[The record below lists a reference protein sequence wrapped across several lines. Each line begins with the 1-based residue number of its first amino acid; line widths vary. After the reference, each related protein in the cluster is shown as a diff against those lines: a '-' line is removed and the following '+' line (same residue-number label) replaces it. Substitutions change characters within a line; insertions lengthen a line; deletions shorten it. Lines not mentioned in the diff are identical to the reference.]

1 MDSNKISR
9 NDVEKWLESHPDE
22 ATKIFTTKATPD
34 MVDQWLQKRSS
45 RKSLQDI
52 GWASESSQA
61 VNTERSSHHMLQSF
75 RNVRKSFAGASGSL
89 RSLLSPRKR
98 KLHRRNKSA
107 LRQLDEKELFMEL
120 IRDIAD
126 ELDLNTLSH
135 KILSNVSI
143 LTNGDRCSLFLV
155 RHVRGDK
162 EERVLVSKLFDVTEN
177 STVED
182 ALHSEEE
189 EIKIPFGQGI
199 AGHVALTKETVNIKN
214 AYEVSF
220 LILFLFFVFAFVL
233 FVCFCLKPVSC

>member
-1 MDSNKISR
+1 MDSNKIGRS
-9 NDVEKWLESHPDE
+9 DVEKWLESHPE
-22 ATKIFTTKATPD
+22 ETTKIFTAKATPD
-34 MVDQWLQKRSS
+34 MVDQWLAKRSS

-52 GWASESSQA
+52 GWTSESSPA
-61 VNTERSSHHMLQSF
+61 GNPEGTRGHMF

-143 LTNGDRCSLFLV
+143 LTNADRCSLFLV

-162 EERVLVSKLFDVTEN
+162 EQSYLVSKLFDVTES
-177 STVED
+177 STLED

-189 EIKIPFGQGI
+189 EIRIPFGQGI

-214 AYEVSF
+214 AYEVRLDLTF
-220 LILFLFFVFAFVL
+220 
-233 FVCFCLKPVSC
+233 

>member
-9 NDVEKWLESHPDE
+9 ADVEKWLEAHPEDSSQ
-22 ATKIFTTKATPD
+22 IFTTKATPD
-34 MVDQWLQKRSS
+34 MVDQWLQTRSS

-52 GWASESSQA
+52 GWTSESTSSVQ
-61 VNTERSSHHMLQSF
+61 VERHGHSSHHMMQSF

-89 RSLLSPRKR
+89 RSMLSPRKR

-155 RHVRGDK
+155 RHVRGHHGG
-162 EERVLVSKLFDVTEN
+162 ERQEMQSYLVSKLFDVTEN

-182 ALHSEEE
+182 SLHSEEE
-189 EIKIPFGQGI
+189 EIKILFGQGI

-214 AYEVSF
+214 AYEVGRNIVK
-220 LILFLFFVFAFVL
+220 L
-233 FVCFCLKPVSC
+233 